1 VAEYV
6 LLGRTPHIGY
16 LATETRAD
24 RLAAERANRAASA
37 PPVRRAQPTSR
48 GP

>member
-6 LLGRTPHIGY
+6 LLGRTPHIRY

-24 RLAAERANRAASA
+24 RLAAERAIARLALRPFAEHSRRLAAH
-37 PPVRRAQPTSR
+37 
-48 GP
+48 